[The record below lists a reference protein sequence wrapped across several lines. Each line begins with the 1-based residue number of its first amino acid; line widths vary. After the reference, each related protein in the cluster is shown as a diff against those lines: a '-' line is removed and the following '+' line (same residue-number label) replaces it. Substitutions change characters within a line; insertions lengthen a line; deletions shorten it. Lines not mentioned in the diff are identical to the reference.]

1 MNNWIATGILLDMDS
16 KIYYVVE
23 FSKKNYLLLIL
34 VSVMSIASIIKLN
47 KQIFKLLNKYTNLFF
62 YNLIASEGVF
72 NDVKKFYFDLNKDR

>member
-1 MNNWIATGILLDMDS
+1 MDS

-23 FSKKNYLLLIL
+23 FSKKNYLLLLLIL

-72 NDVKKFYFDLNKDR
+72 NDVKKSYFDLNKDR